1 LIAYEHFRVSSA
13 DKHKK
18 KQGIGGGGDLQ
29 NVAGENNCRFV
40 RIGLDEFKNLFEFV
54 RNNKTPADEESVDAG
69 AGCLPH
75 KIRKPLRIDFIRIDE
90 EQIAASVL
98 LFDL

>member
-1 LIAYEHFRVSSA
+1 MSISGFRPLISIRKSKASA
-13 DKHKK
+13 
-18 KQGIGGGGDLQ
+18 
-29 NVAGENNCRFV
+29 AGEICKMLPGK
-40 RIGLDEFKNLFEFV
+40 ITAGLSELDLMSLKNLFEFV